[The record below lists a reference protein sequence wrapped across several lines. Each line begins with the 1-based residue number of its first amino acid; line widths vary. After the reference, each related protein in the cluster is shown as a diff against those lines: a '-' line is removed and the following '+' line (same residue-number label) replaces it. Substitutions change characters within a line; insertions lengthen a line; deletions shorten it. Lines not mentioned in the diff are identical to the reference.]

1 MIELIKMLMTS
12 NWGLLGLGIGLGV
25 SAIVLAG
32 KWLVKKLG
40 PYWKKIEDMRDD
52 VLQIKSQTNGRASMA
67 NTLVDHDRRICLM
80 EQAQAETREDVREI
94 KADVKDIYGMLNK
107 RHADFLVAEER
118 RGIPGPA
125 EEGP

>member
-25 SAIVLAG
+25 SAIILTG

-67 NTLVDHDRRICLM
+67 NALVDHDRRICLM
-80 EQAQAETREDVREI
+80 EQAQAETQENVREI

-107 RHADFLVAEER
+107 RRADFLVAEER
-118 RGIPGPA
+118 RGNPGPA
-125 EEGP
+125 EGES

>member
-25 SAIVLAG
+25 SAIVLTG

-40 PYWKKIEDMRDD
+40 PYWKKIEDMRED
-52 VLQIKSQTNGRASMA
+52 VIQIKAQTNGRASMA

-80 EQAQAETREDVREI
+80 ELAQTETQEDVREI

-107 RHADFLVAEER
+107 RHTDFLVAEER
-118 RGIPGPA
+118 RGNPGST
-125 EEGP
+125 EEGA